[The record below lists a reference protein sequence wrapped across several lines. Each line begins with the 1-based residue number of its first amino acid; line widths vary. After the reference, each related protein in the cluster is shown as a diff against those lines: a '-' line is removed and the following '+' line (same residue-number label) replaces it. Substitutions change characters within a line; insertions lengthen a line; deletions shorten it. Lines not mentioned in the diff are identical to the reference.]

1 MLRRAL
7 LLLSAL
13 AVVGAAACGGS
24 SDNATKLDKSKGN
37 GDSSAQSNGSDKIGD
52 AATAADSGSGS
63 GSSNAPS
70 GQPGDVGSRLPST
83 FHFTGKDSAQFC
95 SDMKALQNSYKT
107 STNPNPSFN
116 DVAAKV
122 AKISPPPELSSDWPT
137 FVQVQQTLADQAAGK
152 SSTGVDGATMA
163 KFSAVSDKVSAY
175 LTDVCKI

>member
-7 LLLSAL
+7 LLLSVLLVA
-13 AVVGAAACGGS
+13 GAAACGGS

-37 GDSSAQSNGSDKIGD
+37 GDSASQSGGSDKIGD
-52 AATAADSGSGS
+52 AATAADAGSGS

-70 GQPGDVGSRLPST
+70 GAAGDVGSRLPSS
-83 FHFTGKDSAQFC
+83 FHFTGKDSTQFC
-95 SDMKALQNSYKT
+95 SDMKALQASYKT
-107 STNPNPSFN
+107 SSNPNPSFN

-137 FVQVQQTLADQAAGK
+137 FVQVQQTLADQASGK
-152 SSTGVDGATMA
+152 SSTGVDGNTMA